1 MCYNSWY
8 KIGSLYRGIINKSLM
23 EKEEENKK
31 IKKPVWKVEVDP
43 RLYKLTEEATQ
54 IGSYSSIS
62 EFIRSAVRRRI
73 KELLPNAKL

>member
-1 MCYNSWY
+1 MAA
-8 KIGSLYRGIINKSLM
+8 KGKKNKNAV
-23 EKEEENKK
+23 EEEK

-54 IGSYSSIS
+54 IGSYSSRS